1 MLSRRSRRYDPGR
14 SQKGK
19 CKLNV
24 VSIFDGISTGRYC
37 LDQAG
42 IQVDNYF
49 SSEINPRAIQVSEKN
64 FPDIIRLGDVT
75 TIDVDKLPKIDL
87 LIGGSPCQG
96 FSRAG
101 LCLNFDDPRSKLFF
115 EYVRIL
121 DAIRKKNP
129 DVKFLLENVEMKK
142 EWRQVIT
149 DYLGVEPYLIN
160 SKLLSAQNRPRIYWT
175 NIDFEKPIKDAGIT
189 VLDIVEPVDTSR
201 FIEYN
206 GMLYDPKI
214 PGSCRDLVSV
224 VDGEVRVKQAT
235 KLGYIVAENGD
246 GVSLEFPTS
255 KTRRGRVTKG
265 KTACLTTSSEPLV
278 FVDGAI
284 RQLTITEKERL
295 QTLPDGF
302 TEGVPYGAR
311 LEALGNGWTASVIT
325 HIFRGLIA

>member
-1 MLSRRSRRYDPGR
+1 MNVLS
-14 SQKGK
+14 
-19 CKLNV
+19 V
-24 VSIFDGISTGRYC
+24 FDGISTGRLC
-37 LDQAG
+37 LEMAG
-42 IQVDNYF
+42 IQVDNYYA
-49 SSEINPRAIQVSEKN
+49 SEINPRAIQVSEKN

-129 DVKFLLENVEMKK
+129 EVKFLLENVEMKK
-142 EWRQVIT
+142 EWRAVIT
-149 DYLGVEPYLIN
+149 EYLGVEPYLIN
-160 SKLLSAQNRPRIYWT
+160 SKLLSAHNRPRMYWT
-175 NIDFEKPIKDAGIT
+175 NIDFEKSIEDAGIT
-189 VLDIVEPVDTSR
+189 VLDIVEVVDTSDYINQKGIL
-201 FIEYN
+201 F
-206 GMLYDPKI
+206 DPRI
-214 PGSCRDLVSV
+214 RPECRDLVSV
-224 VDGEVRVKQAT
+224 VNGEVRIRQAT

-246 GVSLEFPTS
+246 GINLDFPTS
-255 KTRRGRVTKG
+255 KSRRGRVIKS
-265 KTACLTTSSEPLV
+265 KAPCLTTSTEPLV

-302 TEGVPYGAR
+302 TEGVSYNAR
-311 LEALGNGWTASVIT
+311 LEALGNGWTASVIA
-325 HIFRGLIA
+325 HIFRGLKL

>member
-1 MLSRRSRRYDPGR
+1 MTVLS
-14 SQKGK
+14 
-19 CKLNV
+19 L
-24 VSIFDGISTGRYC
+24 FDGISTGRLC
-37 LDQAG
+37 LEMAG
-42 IQVDNYF
+42 IQVDNYYA
-49 SSEINPRAIQVSEKN
+49 SEINPRAIQVSEKN

-129 DVKFLLENVEMKK
+129 EVKFLLENVEMKK
-142 EWRQVIT
+142 EWRAVIT
-149 DYLGVEPYLIN
+149 EYVGVEPCLIN
-160 SKLLSAQNRPRIYWT
+160 SKLLSAHNRPRMYWT
-175 NIDFEKPIKDAGIT
+175 NIDFERSIEDAGIT
-189 VLDIVEPVDTSR
+189 VLDIVEAVDTSDYIDKDGVL
-201 FIEYN
+201 F
-206 GMLYDPKI
+206 DPRI
-214 PGSCRDLVSV
+214 RPECRDLVSV
-224 VDGEVRVKQAT
+224 VNGEVRIRQAT

-246 GVSLEFPTS
+246 GINLDFPTS
-255 KTRRGRVTKG
+255 KSRRGRVIKS
-265 KTACLTTSSEPLV
+265 KAPCLTTSTEPLV

-302 TEGVPYGAR
+302 TEGVSYNAR
-311 LEALGNGWTASVIT
+311 LEALGNGWTASVIA
-325 HIFRGLIA
+325 HIFRGLKL